1 MKGVAN
7 SRELAAKFK
16 AHSDWSHK
24 REMLHVSIADDQA
37 LALVRQES
45 TMPDS
50 TARET
55 LINTWE
61 DVFMLSK
68 IEGDW
73 KITNAIWRTGGE

>member
-1 MKGVAN
+1 
-7 SRELAAKFK
+7 
-16 AHSDWSHK
+16 
-24 REMLHVSIADDQA
+24 MLHVSIADDQA

-50 TARET
+50 MARET

-73 KITNAIWRTGGE
+73 EITNAIWRTGGE